1 MNTYLFIDSVKSV
14 DRETEQLLGHFKTLA
29 DPVRL
34 RLFVLCAH
42 AECSVSELT
51 HIMGLSQPRVS
62 QHLKQLTDAGLIER
76 FRDGKFVFYR
86 AGTDGPGSGER
97 RSLLALVPESD
108 PVFDRDLDKL
118 RACRGEAPVGDV
130 DAAHRALYRAL
141 VELTVA
147 SPLGSL
153 IDIGSGDGRVLK
165 LLASR
170 ARRAVGV
177 DTDPYARRNA
187 RRELLLGGIPNCT
200 VRQGSMYELPFDD
213 AGFDTVILDDVL
225 GDADD
230 PVAALVEA
238 QRMLQPAGRL
248 VVIGHAQASGRH
260 DVVAELAGWCAGLN
274 LMVGAPRRLSQEHDA
289 WFLAVAQQA
298 PSRTRAA

>member
-1 MNTYLFIDSVKSV
+1 M
-14 DRETEQLLGHFKTLA
+14 LGHFKALA

-42 AECSVSELT
+42 AECSVSELQLVT
-51 HIMGLSQPRVS
+51 GLSQPRVS
-62 QHLKQLTDAGLIER
+62 QHLKQLTGAGLIER

-86 AGTDGPGSGER
+86 AGTDGPGTVAR
-97 RSLLALVPESD
+97 RRLLALVPDTD

-118 RACRGEAPVGDV
+118 RASRGEAPVGDV

-153 IDIGSGDGRVLK
+153 IDIGSGEGRVLK

-170 ARRAVGV
+170 ARSAVGV
-177 DTDPYARRNA
+177 DTDPDARRTT

-200 VRQGSMYELPFDD
+200 VRQGSMYELPFED

-225 GDADD
+225 GDAND
-230 PVAALVEA
+230 PVAALEEA
-238 QRMLQPAGRL
+238 ARLPPGGRL
-248 VVIGHAQASGRH
+248 IVIGVNASGHRH
-260 DVVAELAGWCAGLN
+260 DVVAELAGWCAGLD
-274 LMVGAPRRLSQEHDA
+274 LMVGAPRRLAQDEDA
-289 WFLAVAQQA
+289 WFLAVARHA
-298 PSRTRAA
+298 PSRSAAA